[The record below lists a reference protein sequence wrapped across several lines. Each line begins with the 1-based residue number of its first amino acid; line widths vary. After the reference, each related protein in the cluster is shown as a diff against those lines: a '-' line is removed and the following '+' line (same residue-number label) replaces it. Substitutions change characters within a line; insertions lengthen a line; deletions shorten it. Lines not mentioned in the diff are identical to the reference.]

1 MGAVLQYCKV
11 VNTDLQNI
19 KHCICSDLSKM
30 GSLVSSCL
38 EGEEQQSQQL
48 TREQLDQFAKDEIAR
63 LEQNMKKEFAE
74 MREVLLKRTN
84 LRTKECGKARLK
96 SLHPSIICSYF

>member
-1 MGAVLQYCKV
+1 
-11 VNTDLQNI
+11 
-19 KHCICSDLSKM
+19 M

-38 EGEEQQSQQL
+38 EGEERQSQQL

-74 MREVLLKRTN
+74 MEEQIKN
-84 LRTKECGKARLK
+84 AGNSSE
-96 SLHPSIICSYF
+96 ID